1 MGQAARAVPVH
12 ATGRGH
18 GPAAGVA
25 VVGASAG
32 EAPGVGGV
40 SAQLRVAL
48 RDRLGTARFDRYFGD
63 GAGLELVGEE
73 VRVAVPSR
81 MIASLI
87 EKHFGPVLSLAA
99 GEALRHW
106 GRPPSQSP
114 RVVIRIQEPATTRG
128 PALAHAAGHAVGQA
142 VGHSH
147 EGAPAG
153 PIAFLQPRGS
163 EPTSQAGPRK
173 AAPIAG
179 AMVAQRAPGV
189 AASPAGPA
197 RGVAPLVSRP
207 KHRWSEFVVGEC
219 NRVAL
224 ATLRR
229 MLDQPQEPAT
239 PRLAV
244 VHGACGTGKT
254 HLLAGMIAEA
264 LAVRPEASAR
274 YLTAEAMANEF
285 IGAVRKSRAD
295 VWRRQVR
302 SLDLL
307 CVDDL
312 GCLVGKPATQN
323 ELQQTIDAIASRG
336 GRVVIATP
344 EHPKRLRGLTEA
356 LVSRLT
362 GGMVA
367 ALGAP
372 DTELS
377 GRVLQAL
384 AARKGLAL
392 EPGAAAEVI
401 AHVGLDGTRPLAL
414 PRASVR
420 DLEGVVARIE
430 AAARVIGPGEASGG
444 GAGLVRVGHL
454 VVQAALRA
462 GEGPAGKSEH
472 APGGPRPVRMEQ
484 ILHVVSH
491 ALSVTLEDLRGVGRA
506 PRVVVGRAL
515 VAHLARRLTPQSYPE
530 IARALGRENHSTVI
544 TAHQR
549 LAAQLQSNAS
559 VGLASGQ
566 TVPLLSLRDRL
577 LAELGGRVCDAE
589 GQAPVHAEP
598 PAATAAGVGE

>member
-12 ATGRGH
+12 ATARGQ
-18 GPAAGVA
+18 GAPAGVRP
-25 VVGASAG
+25 VGPTGGTVGVAQAG
-32 EAPGVGGV
+32 GGV

-63 GAGLELVGEE
+63 GAGLELVGDE

-87 EKHFGPVLSLAA
+87 EKHFGPVLSQAA
-99 GEALRHW
+99 GETLRVA
-106 GRPPSQSP
+106 GRPAGQSP
-114 RVVIRIQEPATTRG
+114 RVVIRIQEPAALLRTVG
-128 PALAHAAGHAVGQA
+128 ISQAPAQP
-142 VGHSH
+142 H
-147 EGAPAG
+147 EGTPAG
-153 PIAFLQPRGS
+153 PIAFVQARGAEPEQP
-163 EPTSQAGPRK
+163 AAPRK
-173 AAPIAG
+173 AAPIG
-179 AMVAQRAPGV
+179 
-189 AASPAGPA
+189 AGPA
-197 RGVAPLVSRP
+197 QQRTQGGAAANATPARAVSPLVSRP
-207 KHRWSEFVVGEC
+207 KHRWSEFVIGES
-219 NRVAL
+219 NKVAA

-229 MLDQPQEPAT
+229 MLDQPQDPAT

-244 VHGACGTGKT
+244 VHGTCGTGKT
-254 HLLAGMIAEA
+254 HLLAGMVVEA

-285 IGAVRKSRAD
+285 IGGVRKGRAD

-344 EHPKRLRGLTEA
+344 EHPRRLRGLTEA

-372 DTELS
+372 DAELS
-377 GRVLQAL
+377 GRVLEAL
-384 AARKGLAL
+384 AARKGLAF

-401 AHVGLDGTRPLAL
+401 AHVGLDGSRPLAL

-420 DLEGVVARIE
+420 DLEGIVARVE
-430 AAARVIGPGEASGG
+430 AAARVIGPGAASDG
-444 GAGLVRVGHL
+444 GAGPLRVGHL

-462 GEGPAGKSEH
+462 GEGGPGRGEH
-472 APGGPRPVRMEQ
+472 APGGPRPVRIEQ

-491 ALSVTLEDLRGVGRA
+491 ALSVTLEELRGVGRA

-515 VAHLARRLTPQSYPE
+515 VAHLARRLTSHSYPE

-566 TVPLLSLRDRL
+566 TVPMLALRDQLLSD
-577 LAELGGRVCDAE
+577 LGGRVCDAE
-589 GQAPVHAEP
+589 TLAPGPAEA
-598 PAATAAGVGE
+598 PAAT